1 MKFSFTSAPLC
12 DIIVMGKEVISVDF
26 KTITNEKYLQYFI
39 SDNEHLVS
47 DTVMTEFLNDM
58 VSVSESMD
66 TAVPPTEIIKE
77 IMRKLGLEGSLY
89 SGIAQ
94 IVSSN
99 SLDALTAFEVF
110 TLLWFVSCKNPL
122 TYQEEIYLRYANNG
136 VIGKLLK
143 KLA

>member
-1 MKFSFTSAPLC
+1 M
-12 DIIVMGKEVISVDF
+12 DF
-26 KTITNEKYLQYFI
+26 KTITSEKYLQYFI

>member
-1 MKFSFTSAPLC
+1 
-12 DIIVMGKEVISVDF
+12 MGKEVISVDF
-26 KTITNEKYLQYFI
+26 KTITSEKYLQYFI

-99 SLDALTAFEVF
+99 SLDALSAFEVF

-143 KLA
+143 KLS

>member
-1 MKFSFTSAPLC
+1 
-12 DIIVMGKEVISVDF
+12 MGKEVISVDF
-26 KTITNEKYLQYFI
+26 KTITSEKYLQYFI